1 MLDFFIIFSKGG
13 ILLFYFEGFRLE
25 KKAWE
30 SIVHTVNSLNK
41 TVFLQDKSDEENVF
55 EQGLLAL
62 KYKLDNEFELVFVV
76 GYQKNLK
83 LIYLDKLLDDIQ
95 LRFRDK
101 YAQDLKELNF
111 QSNFSDFSGEFKTTL
126 ALVKEECQEI
136 KNSKQMSTFQE
147 SAKSSKTVASMIIDK
162 NSIVTKTS
170 TKNFSVEENKNDSK
184 QGNDDAKL
192 DEETIRINRERMAA
206 GKKKGE
212 AYKSHL

>member
-25 KKAWE
+25 KKTWE

-162 NSIVTKTS
+162 NSNTITTS
-170 TKNFSVEENKNDSK
+170 TKKST
-184 QGNDDAKL
+184 AK
-192 DEETIRINRERMAA
+192 E
-206 GKKKGE
+206 KKT
-212 AYKSHL
+212 